1 MTQLLTRVDLMR
13 HGEPVGGRR
22 YRGQTDDPLSD
33 KGWAQMRSAVGDAR
47 PWDAIVSSTLSRCL
61 AFARELAQRHA
72 LSLET
77 DARLKE
83 LGFGAWEGRTPED
96 IRRDDAERLARFWD
110 DPLAHAPAGAEPLVQ
125 FQARVLLAWNDV
137 LQRHSGRHVLVVAHA
152 GVIRAIVGHV
162 LEVPLARIFRLH
174 VPSAGITRIEIERT
188 GRYLMPRLVFHA
200 GRLPEL
206 S

>member
-1 MTQLLTRVDLMR
+1 MKRVTRIDLMR
-13 HGEPVGGRR
+13 HGEPVGGRK

-33 KGWAQMRSAVGDAR
+33 KGWAQMRGAVGEAR
-47 PWDAIVSSTLSRCL
+47 PWNAIVSSTLARCVE
-61 AFARELAQRHA
+61 FARELARRHA
-72 LSLET
+72 LTLET

-96 IRRDDAERLARFWD
+96 IRRDDAECLMRFWD

-125 FQARVLLAWNDV
+125 FQLRVLTAWQDV
-137 LQRHSGRHVLVVAHA
+137 LARYAGRHVLIVAHA
-152 GVIRAIVGHV
+152 GVIRAIVGYV
-162 LEVPLARIFRLH
+162 LDVPLARIFRLH

-188 GRYLMPRLVFHA
+188 GSYVIPRLVFHA
-200 GRLPEL
+200 GQLPER